1 MQPRRSFQ
9 TNFLGALKAGRLW
22 VNASFE
28 FAAVAAI
35 CGPSQTITS
44 KFPVDLLVLLC
55 LADEQKLKAKIRKIE
70 ARPSK
75 FPIGL

>member
-1 MQPRRSFQ
+1 MQPRRSFP

-28 FAAVAAI
+28 FAA
-35 CGPSQTITS
+35 SQQFVVHHITS

-55 LADEQKLKAKIRKIE
+55 LAEQKLKAKIRKIE
-70 ARPSK
+70 ARPS
-75 FPIGL
+75 GVG